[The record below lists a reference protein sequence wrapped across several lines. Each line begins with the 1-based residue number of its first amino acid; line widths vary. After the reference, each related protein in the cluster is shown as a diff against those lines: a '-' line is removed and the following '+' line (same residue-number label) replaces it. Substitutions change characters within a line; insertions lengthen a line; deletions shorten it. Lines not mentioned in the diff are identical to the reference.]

1 MIFERHKKNVLKK
14 YKTQIKLKQ
23 IKRSRIEEQ
32 SKKKCKKRTGKLGTK
47 KVKWNIKINM

>member
-32 SKKKCKKRTGKLGTK
+32 SKKNAKKEQENQERKKLNGT
-47 KVKWNIKINM
+47 